1 MLNYITFTIFNRYN
15 VTMIL
20 ILCKTCILLINV
32 GSGAYSTEL
41 HNDLHMPSFKTH
53 GLLFHA
59 NEM

>member
-1 MLNYITFTIFNRYN
+1 
-15 VTMIL
+15 MIL